1 MILEKNTILVKCR
14 NGDSK
19 RVIYENTHAF
29 VTKKEVKEK
38 LLRSKNSSSP
48 HLSLLFIGIDSISR
62 LNSIRN
68 LPKTRNLLQQN
79 EWIELKGYNKIGDNT
94 FPNIMAVFTGRNE
107 SFAFRNCLPEK
118 VGGLDKCNLLWYD
131 YRKAGFITT
140 YVEDEVSMNTFNYY
154 KKGFKNPP
162 TDFYFRPYMIASE
175 KLPVTSRFGMTY
187 CTGPES
193 SGERIFNVIKDF
205 ASTFKNYSNF
215 GVFWM
220 STFSHNDINTVSG
233 MDQKLVE
240 LFQNLTA
247 DNILDNT
254 IIVFLSDHGTRF
266 GNVRHTST
274 GWYEERLPFI
284 FFSIP
289 KWFQLKY
296 PKEYEN
302 LKMNVNRL
310 TSPHDLYMTLQDVL
324 VRSGADYTMVQSEG
338 CPKCRSLF
346 SEIPEERSCEDAAI
360 GLHYCTCTSFTSI
373 DVTNDL
379 VTEAAIFIL
388 KELEKILVKQKAFT
402 KQCAKYKLDKIM
414 SSSVSKDVNRYKKEF
429 VIVMLKTKPEAVFE
443 ATVSKTNGLF
453 SNKFV
458 LEGDISRLD
467 FYSSHSK
474 CVQDAYLKKYCFCE

>member
-1 MILEKNTILVKCR
+1 MVLEKNTIVVKCR
-14 NGDSK
+14 DGYSN
-19 RVIYENTHAF
+19 REIYENTHAF
-29 VTKKEVKEK
+29 VTKKDVQEK
-38 LLRSKNSSSP
+38 LSNLKNNSSP

-68 LPKTRNLLQQN
+68 LPKTRNFLQQN
-79 EWIELKGYNKIGDNT
+79 DWIELKGYNKIGDNT
-94 FPNIMAVFTGRNE
+94 FPNIMAAFTGRNE
-107 SFAFRNCLPEK
+107 SFAFRNCLPER

-131 YRKAGFITT
+131 YRNAGFITT
-140 YVEDEVSMNTFNYY
+140 FIEDEVAMNTFNYY

-175 KLPVTSRFGMTY
+175 KLSVTSRFGMSY

-193 SGERIFNVIKDF
+193 SGERIFNIIKDF
-205 ASTFKNYSNF
+205 AFTFQNYSNF

-233 MDQKLVE
+233 MDQKLLE
-240 LFQNLTA
+240 LFQNLTS
-247 DNILDNT
+247 NNTLNNT
-254 IIVFLSDHGTRF
+254 IVVFLSDHGVRF

-296 PKEYEN
+296 PVEYGN
-302 LKMNVNRL
+302 LRINANRL
-310 TSPHDLYMTLQDVL
+310 TSPFDLYMTLQDVL
-324 VRSGADYTMVQSEG
+324 VRSGANYSMVKSEG
-338 CPKCRSLF
+338 CPKCQSLF
-346 SEIPEERSCEDAAI
+346 SEIPKQRSCDDAAI
-360 GLHYCTCTSFTSI
+360 SLHYCTCTSFTPT
-373 DVTNDL
+373 DVNNDL
-379 VTEAAIFIL
+379 VVGAANYIL
-388 KELEKILVKQKAFT
+388 KELDKILLNQKAFT
-402 KQCAKYKLDKIM
+402 QKCAKYKLNKIM

-443 ATVSKTNGLF
+443 ATVSITNGLF
-453 SNKFV
+453 SNNFV

-467 FYSSHSK
+467 FYSPHSK
-474 CVQDAYLKKYCFCE
+474 CVHDAYLKKYCFCE